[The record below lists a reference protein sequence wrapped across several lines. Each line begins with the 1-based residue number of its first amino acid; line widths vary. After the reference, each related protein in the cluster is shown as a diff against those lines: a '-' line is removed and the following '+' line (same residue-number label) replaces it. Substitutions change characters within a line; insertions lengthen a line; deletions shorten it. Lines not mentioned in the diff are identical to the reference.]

1 MIQDITRI
9 REELEGYVEVT
20 LPYEFAKDIHVKYL
34 TLKKNHEDES
44 FYPGGCYQGLGNNCI
59 FMSNSYKRWSV
70 PICYYTKDGQVRY
83 QTRFFIPEHT
93 TGSTTGSEAVSDTQT
108 HETLRYQQEIIEK
121 LVAEIKET
129 RQMRKSLLEEKQTYE
144 EMLQKNRYRLK
155 ELSVENRDKD
165 KQIQTYKDIIQKLS
179 QSHPL
184 MSR

>member
-20 LPYEFAKDIHVKYL
+20 LPYEFAKDIHIKYL
-34 TLKKNHEDES
+34 TLKKNQGDES
-44 FYPGGCYQGLGNNCI
+44 FYPGGCYQGVGNNCI

-83 QTRFFIPEHT
+83 HTRFFIPEHPT
-93 TGSTTGSEAVSDTQT
+93 ETNTASDASSDTQT

-129 RQMRKSLLEEKQTYE
+129 RQARKGLLEEKQTYE

-165 KQIQTYKDIIQKLS
+165 KQIHKYKDVIQKLS

>member
-20 LPYEFAKDIHVKYL
+20 LPYEFAKDIHIKYL
-34 TLKKNHEDES
+34 TLKKTQGDES
-44 FYPGGCYQGLGNNCI
+44 FYPGGCYQGVGNNCI

-83 QTRFFIPEHT
+83 HTRFFIPEHPT
-93 TGSTTGSEAVSDTQT
+93 DTNTASDTVSDTQT

-129 RQMRKSLLEEKQTYE
+129 RQARKGLLEEKQTYE